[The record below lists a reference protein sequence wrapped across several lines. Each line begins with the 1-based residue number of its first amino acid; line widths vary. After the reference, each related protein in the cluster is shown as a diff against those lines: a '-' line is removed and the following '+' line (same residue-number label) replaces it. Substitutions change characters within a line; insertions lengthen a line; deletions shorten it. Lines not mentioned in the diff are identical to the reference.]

1 LGGEVFRFTGDD
13 DLWVFVNRH
22 LAIDLGGPHQSKMG
36 EVYLDDHGAEFG
48 IAPGNTHQ
56 LHLFFVERHVINSD
70 FSVETTIAD
79 PGTCE

>member
-1 LGGEVFRFTGDD
+1 
-13 DLWVFVNRH
+13 
-22 LAIDLGGPHQSKMG
+22 MG

-48 IAPGNTHQ
+48 ITPGNTYQ

>member
-1 LGGEVFRFTGDD
+1 MATSAAKVVSFAAVDSGSRAWCL
-13 DLWVFVNRH
+13 
-22 LAIDLGGPHQSKMG
+22 QSKMG

-48 IAPGNTHQ
+48 ITPGNTYQ